1 MHFCINVSVGLFC
14 LPAPFSSVFPSI
26 LDLPLYTNS
35 QEYYGYIWLLLTYN
49 TQKEDRE
56 TIKEKEK
63 KKPTA
68 SHPSMKGQRP
78 QECWIG
84 VTWNHRRHPLPRTV
98 LSASVRITGYRR
110 CGCRWGRQESI
121 LYAGAGRTHD
131 SIIGEATFRSQ
142 SASE

>member
-63 KKPTA
+63 KKTY
-68 SHPSMKGQRP
+68 SLPSLHERSETPGVLDRRDLESQETPVAQNRP
-78 QECWIG
+78 FSFG
-84 VTWNHRRHPLPRTV
+84 PHYRLPA
-98 LSASVRITGYRR
+98 L
-110 CGCRWGRQESI
+110 W
-121 LYAGAGRTHD
+121 L
-131 SIIGEATFRSQ
+131 
-142 SASE
+142 